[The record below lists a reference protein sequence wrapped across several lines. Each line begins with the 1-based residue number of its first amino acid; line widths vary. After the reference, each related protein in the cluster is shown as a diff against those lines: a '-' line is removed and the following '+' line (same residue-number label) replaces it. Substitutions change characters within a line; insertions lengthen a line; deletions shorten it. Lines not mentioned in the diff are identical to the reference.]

1 MYYARELRFYIQKV
15 TDTAAEVREFP
26 SPFLSLYFVVTIFMS
41 IQTKSEN

>member
-26 SPFLSLYFVVTIFMS
+26 LPFPFTLFCCDYFHVNS
-41 IQTKSEN
+41 DKK